1 MNKKMNSLKIIRELL
16 GMNNNS
22 LPGDLNNIIIKFLLK
37 GSSLTFARYIKKE
50 CISCKQNCYKYYVYK
65 ENLVYNGKCRNCMK
79 KHLMDKWDFVYG
91 REKEIDNVLDSTN
104 PTVYIDDK
112 IIPVIDTDTNWDI
125 YMELEDPLYFLRDDE
140 K

>member
-1 MNKKMNSLKIIRELL
+1 
-16 GMNNNS
+16 
-22 LPGDLNNIIIKFLLK
+22 
-37 GSSLTFARYIKKE
+37 
-50 CISCKQNCYKYYVYK
+50 
-65 ENLVYNGKCRNCMK
+65 MK
-79 KHLMDKWDFVYG
+79 KYLMDKWDFVYG